1 MKSIALKTNNSQTV
15 EYLIQELS
23 TINLDD
29 IYYSHKIFKH
39 YNNIIIHYIGSD
51 DKTFINKISS
61 ILSFLVIYDYED
73 DILKNIIYRNYFYF
87 SNCERKIIL
96 KNCFDIMVDS
106 KHYLKD
112 KYETLFNTFNN
123 YINLN
128 RNIFINGFINFRLT
142 KYLSILNSIVDD
154 AVNSFIV
161 EKEYEEFISL
171 LKLYINSNSSN
182 SELIHIIY
190 SKDFTFILDE
200 NKNIIKNSTDI
211 PKAKFLS
218 DISFSTNDYTLNS
231 LLNLLPSKIYIHLID
246 NCIDEFIKTLCL
258 IFEQKVSICTE
269 CNICALYRKNS
280 EQLKK

>member
-1 MKSIALKTNNSQTV
+1 MKSIALKTNNSRTV
-15 EYLIQELS
+15 EYLIHELS
-23 TINLDD
+23 TMNSDD

-39 YNNIIIHYIGSD
+39 YNNIIIHYIGND
-51 DKTFINKISS
+51 NKTFIDKIASM
-61 ILSFLVIYDYED
+61 LSFLVIYDYED

-87 SNCERKIIL
+87 SDNERELIL

-106 KHYLKD
+106 KQYLKD
-112 KYETLFNTFNN
+112 KYDILFEIFSNYITFNK
-123 YINLN
+123 
-128 RNIFINGFINFRLT
+128 NIFINGFINFRLN
-142 KYLSILNSIVDD
+142 KYISILNSIVDD

-171 LKLYINSNSSN
+171 LRLYINSNKSN
-182 SELIHIIY
+182 SKIVHVIY
-190 SKDFTFILDE
+190 SKNFTFILDE
-200 NKNIIKNSTDI
+200 NKNIIKNSNDI

-258 IFEQKVSICTE
+258 IFEHKISICTE
-269 CNICALYRKNS
+269 CNICSLYRKNI
-280 EQLKK
+280 EQFKK